1 MSVLEIIG
9 YFGALLVGLVM
20 GLTGS
25 GGSVLSVPIL
35 AYLFG
40 NDEKTATAYS
50 LFIVGF
56 TALVG
61 SFRVL
66 KGNEVS
72 KNAVIYFGIPSIIG
86 VVFVRRILLPILPET
101 LFRIFGFDF
110 SRRMLIFGLFA
121 CLMMLSAYSMLK
133 KSKIR
138 ISHFRKRT
146 VLGPMMLIGGF
157 LLGIFVG
164 LIGAGGGF
172 LMVPALMIFA
182 RMPIKRAVG
191 TSLIIVCLNCLVGFF
206 LGDFFTMEPDWNFL
220 LSFVAVSFVGIII
233 GGALSAHIN
242 SQKLKTGFGY
252 FILLIAVFVF
262 VMEFVLHA
270 MV

>member
-1 MSVLEIIG
+1 MSLLEVIG

-50 LFIVGF
+50 LFIVGV
-56 TALVG
+56 TALLG

-66 KGNEVS
+66 KGRTVS
-72 KNAVIYFGIPSIIG
+72 LRAVVYFGLPSILG
-86 VVFVRRILLPILPET
+86 VVFVRRVLLPVMPET
-101 LFRIFGFDF
+101 LFSISDYDF

-121 CLMMLSAYSMLK
+121 TLMFLSAYSMLH
-133 KSKIR
+133 KSKVR
-138 ISHFRKRT
+138 ISHFRKKT
-146 VLGPMMLIGGF
+146 VVGPLMLVFGS

-172 LMVPALMIFA
+172 LMVPALMIIA

-191 TSLIIVCLNCLVGFF
+191 TSLVIVCLNCLVGFF
-206 LGDFFTMEPDWNFL
+206 LGDFFTMKPDWSFL
-220 LSFVAVSFVGIII
+220 FRFVSISFVGILV
-233 GGALSAHIN
+233 GGALSTYID
-242 SQKLKTGFGY
+242 SQKLKKGFGF

-270 MV
+270 LV